1 MLQKY
6 FKHVFAV
13 NYVEF
18 SNVVIDI
25 ALGKRGVSC
34 QHLLRVFADL
44 PSVVIVSA
52 TCAMPKNTVLESFI
66 DAGNLPEIHLL
77 QADV

>member
-1 MLQKY
+1 LQKY
-6 FKHVFAV
+6 LKHVFAV
-13 NYVEF
+13 NYVGF
-18 SNVVIDI
+18 SNVVID
-25 ALGKRGVSC
+25 KWGVSS

-44 PSVVIVSA
+44 PSVVIVLA

-66 DAGNLPEIHLL
+66 DAGNLPEVHLL